1 MLGVGAGKSVRF
13 PFTVTHTRAVGSRP
27 RLLSPSAGGD
37 LVIIRMGLGL
47 LDGGVLIPVSTGTR
61 TIVENWRFVVVEV
74 KFFCFVFTCKW
85 YCRGKEV
92 FFLIFI
98 YIDFFLHASGIVEVK
113 SVTCKWYF
121 FLSLLFCGCG
131 CCFLLPVADRKAWA
145 FV

>member
-1 MLGVGAGKSVRF
+1 MGAGKSVRF

-92 FFLIFI
+92 CFFNFYL
-98 YIDFFLHASGIVEVK
+98 Y
-113 SVTCKWYF
+113 
-121 FLSLLFCGCG
+121 
-131 CCFLLPVADRKAWA
+131 
-145 FV
+145 